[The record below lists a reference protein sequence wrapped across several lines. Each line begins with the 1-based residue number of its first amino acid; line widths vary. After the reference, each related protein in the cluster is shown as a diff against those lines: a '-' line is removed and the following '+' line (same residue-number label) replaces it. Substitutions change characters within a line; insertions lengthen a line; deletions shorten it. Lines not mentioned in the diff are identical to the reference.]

1 MDTQFLTSFKDSEHK
16 NTLPQAATP
25 SSHQRDAS
33 DASSVYSQNR
43 HSVYQSYQ
51 QYQSLDRSNSSAS
64 VKPPRAPSHLLE
76 LPEGAVKEARLSEFY
91 DAYYRQ
97 SHMFGSDAKPYQVDR
112 QSTIP
117 DIPEVDSP
125 LPGKSFG
132 HAM

>member
-1 MDTQFLTSFKDSEHK
+1 MSNTPAIRVDEPGRSTFSWFVLFLCILASNAHTLDTQFLTSFKDSEHK
-16 NTLPQAATP
+16 NTLPQAAT
-25 SSHQRDAS
+25 
-33 DASSVYSQNR
+33 
-43 HSVYQSYQ
+43 
-51 QYQSLDRSNSSAS
+51 S

-76 LPEGAVKEARLSEFY
+76 LPDGAVKEARLSEFY

-117 DIPEVDSP
+117 DMPEVDSP